1 MLTNKEA
8 LSAEREDK
16 TILPKGTGTDSG
28 LGWQSKIEGQDLE
41 QEAERKNYAHNNNC
55 KLESKR
61 EKLTSVQIS
70 TEESIDILYF
80 KEKIKLMF

>member
-41 QEAERKNYAHNNNC
+41 QEAERKKNTMNNIIGVMDPV
-55 KLESKR
+55 LPLHVIQIPTQFVS
-61 EKLTSVQIS
+61 TSLIWV
-70 TEESIDILYF
+70 F
-80 KEKIKLMF
+80 

>member
-41 QEAERKNYAHNNNC
+41 QEAERKKNTMNNIIGVMDPV
-55 KLESKR
+55 LPLHVIQIPTQFVS
-61 EKLTSVQIS
+61 TSLIWVV
-70 TEESIDILYF
+70 
-80 KEKIKLMF
+80 

>member
-41 QEAERKNYAHNNNC
+41 QEAERKKNTMNNIRGVMDPV
-55 KLESKR
+55 LPLHVIQIPTQFVS
-61 EKLTSVQIS
+61 TSLIWV
-70 TEESIDILYF
+70 F
-80 KEKIKLMF
+80 